1 MNSAISSLIDLP
13 DSPAWQALVQRCHA
27 ELDGAGMFE
36 LPGFLKP
43 QALVEKPGVRFTEAE
58 NLGFYK
64 RARALPA

>member
-1 MNSAISSLIDLP
+1 
-13 DSPAWQALVQRCHA
+13 
-27 ELDGAGMFE
+27 MFE

-43 QALVEKPGVRFTEAE
+43 QALVEKPGVRCTEAE